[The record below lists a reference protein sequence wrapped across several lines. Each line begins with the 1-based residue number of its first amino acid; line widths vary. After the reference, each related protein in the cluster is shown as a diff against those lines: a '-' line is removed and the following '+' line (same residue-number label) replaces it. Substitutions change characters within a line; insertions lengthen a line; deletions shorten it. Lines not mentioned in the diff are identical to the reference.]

1 MTTSTNFK
9 KPPPVNVV
17 SKGAA
22 AFENAQISR
31 TYSVYDL
38 VGTGTPVDG
47 TSGTGAGFAGP
58 GSRYTDIATPK
69 MYINGGAGTKLS
81 PVWKLVTSAA

>member
-1 MTTSTNFK
+1 MAASTNFK
-9 KPPPVNVV
+9 SPIPVNEV

-22 AFENAQISR
+22 AFESAQISR
-31 TYSVYDL
+31 VYSAYLL

-58 GSRYTDIATPK
+58 GSLYIDTATPK
-69 MYINGGAGTKLS
+69 IFINGGAGTKAS
-81 PVWKLVTSAA
+81 PVWKIITSA